1 MRAYVSVSGL
11 VHMLVL
17 SLHLVLSLLFRV
29 WARPNACVHML
40 VLSLHV
46 HLSTNLSCFLDRVR
60 VRVRVR
66 ACMWSTEQVEK
77 EREGSNDP
85 LKFEDI

>member
-11 VHMLVL
+11 
-17 SLHLVLSLLFRV
+17 
-29 WARPNACVHML
+29 VHML